1 MGYIH
6 VQTFNNALVS
16 PTSVVGM
23 GGAAAPYGG
32 RSWVAVNSPCR
43 PQSGL

>member
-1 MGYIH
+1 MEISTGGAPMGYIH

-23 GGAAAPYGG
+23 EGQQHHMEGEA
-32 RSWVAVNSPCR
+32 
-43 PQSGL
+43 GLR